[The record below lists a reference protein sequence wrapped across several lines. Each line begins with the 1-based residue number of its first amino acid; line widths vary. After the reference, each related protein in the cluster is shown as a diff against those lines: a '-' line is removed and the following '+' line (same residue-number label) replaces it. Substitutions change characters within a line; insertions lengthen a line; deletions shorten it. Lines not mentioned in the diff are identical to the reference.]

1 LYLARPKR
9 ILMNMMKN
17 TVFAAL
23 GLLFIVS
30 CQKDDDGPTIQP
42 PRDRGEVQQESEA
55 NLEAY
60 LETHF
65 YNYEDFENPPA
76 DFNYDIVFD
85 TIAGE
90 NSDKTALIDHPNL
103 KSTQYNYQEV
113 NYTLYVLE
121 AKEGEGAQP
130 TFADSTF
137 VNYRGNIVGGRKFDG
152 TTTPIWLNLPETIF
166 GFGNGLKELKAGK
179 GITQN
184 EDGSFNY
191 GTDYG
196 VGAVFIP
203 SGLGYFSNPT
213 TSIPAYSDLVFR
225 FKLYSIVKDTDED
238 GDGIPNALEDVNN
251 NFYLFEAE
259 DDTDRD
265 GRPNFQDADDD
276 GDGILTRD
284 EIVINEDGSITF
296 TDSNNDDTPDYLDPD
311 N

>member
-1 LYLARPKR
+1 
-9 ILMNMMKN
+9 MNMMKN

-42 PRDRGEVQQESEA
+42 PRDRGEVQLESEA

-85 TIAGE
+85 TIAGV
-90 NSDKTALIDHPNL
+90 NADKTALIDHPNL
-103 KSTQYNYQEV
+103 KATQYNYQDV

-130 TFADSTF
+130 SFADSTF
-137 VNYRGNIVGGRKFDG
+137 VNYQGNIVGGKKFDG

-213 TSIPAYSDLVFR
+213 NTIPAYSDLVFR

-238 GDGIPNALEDVNN
+238 GDGIPNAMEDVNN

-259 DDTDRD
+259 DDTDGD

-296 TDSNNDDTPDYLDPD
+296 TDSNNDGTPDYLDPD

>member
-1 LYLARPKR
+1 
-9 ILMNMMKN
+9 MNMMKN

-137 VNYRGNIVGGRKFDG
+137 VNYQGNIVGGRKFDG